1 MPERTTRTTPVT
13 EAGSLLT
20 QVVETQLLP
29 PERFMGKQEGEIV
42 DIKKI
47 GETTAALKKFDDR
60 HYSNSANTAQ
70 WIISL
75 PIRVKIKFGDVV
87 NVDDGIADISGT
99 ISDWETTNISH
110 YNSGGVY
117 TEDSSGNKEILDG
130 TTTVGMHIYVNVT
143 KN

>member
-1 MPERTTRTTPVT
+1 MNNPRFPHTCVISRMQGDPQDGV
-13 EAGSLLT
+13 LT
-20 QVVETQLLP
+20 STQLYSGSCRKELN
-29 PERFMGKQEGEIV
+29 
-42 DIKKI
+42 
-47 GETTAALKKFDDR
+47 KFEDQ

-110 YNSGGVY
+110 YNSVGVY

>member
-1 MPERTTRTTPVT
+1 MNNPRFPHTCVISRMQGDPQDGV
-13 EAGSLLT
+13 LT
-20 QVVETQLLP
+20 STQLYSGSCRKELN
-29 PERFMGKQEGEIV
+29 
-42 DIKKI
+42 
-47 GETTAALKKFDDR
+47 KFDDQN
-60 HYSNSANTAQ
+60 YSNSANTAQ

>member
-1 MPERTTRTTPVT
+1 MNNPRFPHTCVISRMQGDPQDGV
-13 EAGSLLT
+13 LT
-20 QVVETQLLP
+20 STQLYSGSCRKELN
-29 PERFMGKQEGEIV
+29 
-42 DIKKI
+42 
-47 GETTAALKKFDDR
+47 KFEDQ

-75 PIRVKIKFGDVV
+75 PISVKIKFGDVV
-87 NVDDGIADISGT
+87 NVVDGIADISGT

-110 YNSGGVY
+110 YNSVGVY